1 MADGPLLVERADGV
15 ALVTLNRPAKHNA
28 LSLDLLG
35 RLAAAV
41 RELGEDAAVRVLIV
55 RGNERC
61 FSTGMDLDDLARSE
75 RRSPT
80 RSACSASCATPTR
93 RSSAARSR

>member
-41 RELGEDAAVRVLIV
+41 RELGEDAAVRVL
-55 RGNERC
+55 
-61 FSTGMDLDDLARSE
+61 S
-75 RRSPT
+75 
-80 RSACSASCATPTR
+80 SCAAT
-93 RSSAARSR
+93 SGASRPAWTSTTSRE